1 MERNTM
7 TNDQA
12 PRAGRRW
19 DRRWNWVG
27 AFVALAVTG
36 LLVLSLGVAQADPPS
51 KKAQREIRM
60 FERVMDDMLIDSP
73 NWLVPGRDITRGYYV
88 PGHGVIYTFQASLV
102 DRDWG
107 RKLRFNIGW
116 WDDDDWRDRRD
127 RRDRDRDR
135 DDDKSDSRK
144 DRYVDREE
152 RLFER
157 GKQEVFDLLYDF
169 GDTMESIGANETVTV
184 VACLGDDDLF
194 WDRDIRTL
202 EMVVK
207 ISDLRAAAN
216 GSLSEDDFQKRVQ
229 VQEY

>member
-1 MERNTM
+1 MDRNMKMKDAT
-7 TNDQA
+7 QL
-12 PRAGRRW
+12 AGGWNRR
-19 DRRWNWVG
+19 DRRWAWVG
-27 AFVALAVTG
+27 TFVALAVTG

-73 NWLVPGRDITRGYYV
+73 NWLVPGRDNTRGYYV
-88 PGHGVIYTFQASLV
+88 AGHGVIYTFQASLV

-107 RKLRFNIGW
+107 RKFRFNVGW

-127 RRDRDRDR
+127 RRERDR
-135 DDDKSDSRK
+135 DDKDESRR
-144 DRYVDREE
+144 DRYTDREE

-202 EMVVK
+202 EMTVK

-216 GSLSEDDFQKRVQ
+216 GSVSEDDFAKRVQ
-229 VQEY
+229 IQEY